1 MRIAGAVLLTVLA
14 VGPALPVRAADSEA
28 SASPIAVHGFLLG
41 IVSGR
46 TTGEQPPRGDGG
58 DFVLGEERVR
68 FDLSGATKSGAG
80 IVLAKVDLFHDA
92 IDNPVDVDLREVY
105 AGYTKGPLDVQLG
118 RQIITWGVG
127 DLFFINDVF
136 PKDWDS
142 FFSGR
147 PMEYLKLGVDALRA
161 RYSSDM
167 MNGEFVAIPFF
178 FTSDTLPPP
187 QRFSFFDPFAGVPN
201 QQEVQPA
208 SRFSNTELA
217 LRLYRQV
224 GDFDVSLYV
233 YRGFWRDPSARVDS
247 PVSPSTVTRFFPPLS
262 VYGASAQR
270 SLFAGVLSLEGGYYD
285 SRQDRSGNDPTVPNS
300 QWRLL
305 AGYQRELWED
315 FVAGVQGYAEIMA
328 DYGAYRHALPAGMS
342 RQDEFRGVGS
352 IRLTQLLD
360 YQTWRLSVFAA
371 YSPTDADYFLQ
382 PEVSYKLTDQLS
394 VALGANIFGGQ
405 YDTTFFG
412 QFERDDNAFLRVRF
426 DF

>member
-1 MRIAGAVLLTVLA
+1 MRIARAVLLTLLA
-14 VGPALPVRAADSEA
+14 VGPALPAQAADSETA
-28 SASPIAVHGFLLG
+28 ASPIALHGCLLG

-46 TTGEQPPRGDGG
+46 TTGEQPPGGDSG

-68 FDLSGATKSGAG
+68 FDLSGTTKSGAG
-80 IVLAKVDLFHDA
+80 IALVKLDLFHDA
-92 IDNPVDVDLREVY
+92 IDNSVDVDLREAY

-127 DLFFINDVF
+127 DLFFIDDVF
-136 PKDWDS
+136 PKDWNS

-147 PMEYLKLGVDALRA
+147 PAEYLKLGVDAVRA
-161 RYSSDM
+161 RYSADM
-167 MNGEFVAIPFF
+167 MNGEFVVIPFF
-178 FTSDTLPPP
+178 FTPDTLPSPE
-187 QRFSFFDPFAGVPN
+187 RFIFFDPFAAVPN
-201 QQEVQPA
+201 RREVLPA
-208 SRFSNTELA
+208 SRLSNTELA

-224 GDFDVSLYV
+224 WDFDVSLYA
-233 YRGFWRDPSARVDS
+233 YRGFWRDPSARVDN
-247 PVSPSTVTRFFPPLS
+247 PVSPATVTRFFPPLS

-270 SLFAGVLSLEGGYYD
+270 GLFAGVLSLEGGYYD
-285 SRQDRSGNDPTVPNS
+285 SRQDRSGDDQTIPNS

-328 DYGAYRHALPAGMS
+328 SYGAYRHALPAGMPP
-342 RQDEFRGVGS
+342 QDEFRGVGS

-382 PEVSYKLTDQLS
+382 PEASYKLTDQLS
-394 VALGANIFGGQ
+394 VALGANIFAGQ
-405 YDTTFFG
+405 RPTTFFG
-412 QFERDDNAFLRVRF
+412 QFERDDNVYARVRF
-426 DF
+426 DL

>member
-1 MRIAGAVLLTVLA
+1 MRIARAVLLTLLA
-14 VGPALPVRAADSEA
+14 VGPALSTRAADSEA
-28 SASPIAVHGFLLG
+28 NASPIAVHGFLLG

-46 TTGEQPPRGDGG
+46 TTGEQPPGGDSG

-80 IVLAKVDLFHDA
+80 IVLVKVDLVHDA
-92 IDNPVDVDLREVY
+92 IDNSVYVDLREAY
-105 AGYTKGPLDVQLG
+105 AGYTEGPLDVQFG

-178 FTSDTLPPP
+178 FTPDTLPSPE
-187 QRFSFFDPFAGVPN
+187 RFIFFDPFAAVPN
-201 QQEVQPA
+201 QDEILPA
-208 SRFSNTELA
+208 SRLSNTELA

-224 GDFDVSLYV
+224 WDFDVSLYA
-233 YRGFWRDPSARVDS
+233 YRGFWRDPSARVDN
-247 PVSPSTVTRFFPPLS
+247 PVSPATVTRFFPPLS

-270 SLFAGVLSLEGGYYD
+270 NLFAGVLSIEGGYYD

-315 FVAGVQGYAEIMA
+315 FVAGVQGYAELMA
-328 DYGAYRHALPAGMS
+328 NYGAYRHALPAGMPH
-342 RQDEFRGVGS
+342 QDEVRGVGS
-352 IRLTQLLD
+352 IRLTQFLD
-360 YQTWRLSVFAA
+360 YQTWRLSAFAA

-382 PEVSYKLTDQLS
+382 PEASYKLTDQLS
-394 VALGANIFGGQ
+394 AAVGANIFGGKH
-405 YDTTFFG
+405 DTTFFG
-412 QFERDDNAFLRVRF
+412 QFECDDNVFFRVRF
-426 DF
+426 DY